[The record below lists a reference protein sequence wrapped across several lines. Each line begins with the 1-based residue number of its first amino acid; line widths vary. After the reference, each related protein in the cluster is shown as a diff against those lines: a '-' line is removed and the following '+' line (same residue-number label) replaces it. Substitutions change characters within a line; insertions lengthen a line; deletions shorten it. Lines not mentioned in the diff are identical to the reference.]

1 MGWFHGPN
9 IEGAVCTRPAGTVSR
24 AHPSETVCR
33 ILLLFPSLSTTGVSY
48 MVLQVTLVLQVPSA
62 LRTLNR
68 SDANWVLANG
78 GVCIRSYLH
87 HFYNLFFI
95 NLRAQKNREEQMHF
109 VLGWRS
115 CNNAIRVY
123 GYDPVAVPPL
133 WLRESSRKVGTAKY
147 DFIFINMISFL

>member
-1 MGWFHGPN
+1 MQKGRKGAYQNGLQNGAGVQQSSTFGPSRDPWDRDAPWPLRARKDPW
-9 IEGAVCTRPAGTVSR
+9 GRGCMTALARGRAVYKR
-24 AHPSETVCR
+24 
-33 ILLLFPSLSTTGVSY
+33 
-48 MVLQVTLVLQVPSA
+48 
-62 LRTLNR
+62 R

-109 VLGWRS
+109 VFGWRS

-123 GYDPVAVPPL
+123 GYAPVAVPPL